1 MVVLAAVEEDTLKVP
16 VSSYIAH
23 INISTI
29 KNSGEAVFEHMR
41 AVVER
46 MEPIFPLNFVNYLA
60 EAAKDWHDAWVEL
73 LAGDRTSDRSMQY
86 GRYEPVPARVVV
98 DVDQRKE
105 PVRLTQLVW
114 HPNEARDASELV
126 VQVLWCDVAQG
137 FVKLSFLLIDQPA
150 WADSNPHERAVNSA
164 VTVGLVWLFN

>member
-16 VSSYIAH
+16 VSSYIAD

-60 EAAKDWHDAWVEL
+60 EAAKDWHDA
-73 LAGDRTSDRSMQY
+73 
-86 GRYEPVPARVVV
+86 
-98 DVDQRKE
+98 
-105 PVRLTQLVW
+105 
-114 HPNEARDASELV
+114 
-126 VQVLWCDVAQG
+126 
-137 FVKLSFLLIDQPA
+137 
-150 WADSNPHERAVNSA
+150 
-164 VTVGLVWLFN
+164 